1 MSSDYLYLIILLVNE
16 ILSSLFFFP
25 GVLVW
30 LLIYCKYFIM
40 VMMKCTYIL
49 FFSLGIE
56 YHICERVLHL
66 YEKEPELLQFWPAI
80 RLDRELY

>member
-1 MSSDYLYLIILLVNE
+1 
-16 ILSSLFFFP
+16 
-25 GVLVW
+25 
-30 LLIYCKYFIM
+30 M